1 VLDGEPL
8 WPETVGLP
16 LVPVGA
22 GPSLVM
28 MEVTTI
34 GVRVSPGRVAEG
46 VIVTIDVAISV
57 VGAAD
62 GAVTVE
68 V

>member
-1 VLDGEPL
+1 
-8 WPETVGLP
+8 
-16 LVPVGA
+16 
-22 GPSLVM
+22 M
-28 MEVTTI
+28 I
-34 GVRVSPGRVAEG
+34 GVRVSPGRVAVG
-46 VIVTIDVAISV
+46 VIVTIDVSTSV

>member
-1 VLDGEPL
+1 
-8 WPETVGLP
+8 
-16 LVPVGA
+16 
-22 GPSLVM
+22 LVM